1 MLPRKSFLI
10 KLILLAPFLI
20 PACTGMGKAPE
31 DQSPDVEYDC
41 YLLLGQSNMVGYAD
55 LLPEDS
61 ETIRGVFLLN
71 DKGEIIPASS
81 PMARFSTIRFMGST
95 GYGLGASFGRS
106 IRFKTGHYVLLV
118 VNPRGGSAIREWQKC
133 GPFNFYSEAVG
144 RTNEALSIP
153 GVHLKG
159 ILWHQGE
166 SDCTRVDFEEYWY
179 GYLSQMVS
187 DFREDFGD
195 PELPF
200 VIGETYYGA
209 SYADM
214 MNPVVRKVA
223 DHIPHS
229 DWVSAEGCGTKGD
242 NIHFDHEAYDLLG
255 ERYAEKIY
263 SLAPGN

>member
-1 MLPRKSFLI
+1 M
-10 KLILLAPFLI
+10 PFLV
-20 PACTGMGKAPE
+20 PACTGTGRVSE
-31 DQSPDVEYDC
+31 DKTPGVEYDC

-55 LLPEDS
+55 LEPED
-61 ETIRGVFLLN
+61 TVAIRGVFLLD
-71 DKGEIIPASS
+71 DKGEIIPATS

-95 GYGLGASFGRS
+95 GYGLGASFGKS

-118 VNPRGGSAIREWQKC
+118 VNPRGGSAIREWQKS
-133 GPFNFYSEAVG
+133 GPFNFYSEAVR
-144 RTNEALSIP
+144 RTEEALAIP

-179 GYLSQMVS
+179 GYLSQMVR
-187 DFREDFGD
+187 DFREDFGN
-195 PELPF
+195 PTLPF

-209 SYADM
+209 SYADK

-223 DHIPHS
+223 EYIPYS

-242 NIHFDHEAYDLLG
+242 DIHFDHTAYDLLG

-263 SLAPGN
+263 TLVFVD